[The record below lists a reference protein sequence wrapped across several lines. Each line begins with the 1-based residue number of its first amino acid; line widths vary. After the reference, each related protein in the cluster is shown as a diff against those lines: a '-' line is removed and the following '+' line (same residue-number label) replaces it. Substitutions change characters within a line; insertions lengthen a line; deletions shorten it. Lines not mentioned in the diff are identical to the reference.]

1 VERGDISND
10 IPKRILVTYDAV
22 TEEVEEP
29 RRGLSFL
36 TKKTKRF
43 QRVALAAL
51 WGYTQR
57 APVRVELINFGV
69 DQDEADRRLEQL
81 NTFGTHPFN
90 YSTHYEDRFAL
101 LSDLP
106 YRPEVVGV
114 LDDPEHQT
122 RYGYLGIGMDHLQRM
137 L

>member
-1 VERGDISND
+1 MERGDISNE
-10 IPKRILVTYDAV
+10 IPRRILVTYDAV
-22 TEEVEEP
+22 TEEVEQP
-29 RRGLSFL
+29 RLGLSFL

-43 QRVALAAL
+43 RRVALAAL

-69 DQDEADRRLEQL
+69 DQGEADRRLEQL

-90 YSTHYEDRFAL
+90 YSTYYEDRFAL
-101 LSDLP
+101 VSDLP

-114 LDDPEHQT
+114 LDDPEHQA
-122 RYGYLGIGMDHLQRM
+122 RYGFLGIGMDHLQRS